1 MSQMIDFVF
10 DFELLPLKFV
20 DPDVIRMRS
29 GLFFGDEF
37 IEVGM
42 LRLECFDM
50 FHCGHASTSFPVSE
64 ADQQSNAN
72 AALRRL

>member
-1 MSQMIDFVF
+1 MIDFVF

-29 GLFFGDEF
+29 GFFFGNQS

-42 LRLECFDM
+42 FGFKSFDM
-50 FHCGHASTSFPVSE
+50 FRRGHASTSFPVSE
-64 ADQQSNAN
+64 ADQRNDAN
-72 AALRRL
+72 ATPRRL